1 MIIIL
6 IALTA
11 MLALSTLFRV
21 PSGLFAAFA
30 LLNACA
36 QSLCGA
42 YLQEAV
48 IAVGSLFGAAAIQ
61 PIMAG
66 QAAVAVAVSTVQV
79 FSAAASLWGLSR
91 HAIATYVSDG
101 SVEEHSAL
109 IFFSFS
115 TIFLCFCALVHD
127 RLVRKPIYK
136 TVAAPLE
143 EKLLR
148 PINSAEETA
157 ALVPSMEGDKPL
169 PDRTRVLDVMKANI
183 TYQFAVAYSF
193 LITLVRCATCMQSD
207 NCSP

>member
-1 MIIIL
+1 
-6 IALTA
+6 

-30 LLNACA
+30 LLNACV
-36 QSLCGA
+36 QSACGA

-91 HAIATYVSDG
+91 NAIATYVSDG

-115 TIFLCFCALVHD
+115 TIFLVFCALVHD
-127 RLVRKPIYK
+127 RLVRTPIYK

-143 EKLLR
+143 DKLIR
-148 PINSAEETA
+148 PMNSAEETA
-157 ALVPSMEGDKPL
+157 ALVPSMEGDKAL

-193 LITLVRCATCMQSD
+193 LITLVRCAAYMQPD